1 MFFKRL
7 PDGML
12 GSNCY
17 ITGANGECVV
27 IDPGV
32 DASKIL
38 QAIEENRLHVKY
50 IVATHAHLD
59 HIVAFDDLKKETGA
73 VTIAHKIE
81 AKAFGD
87 SMQNGAAL
95 FGLDKIFSEPDIKAE
110 DGYVFECGGI
120 TYKIIHTP
128 GHTEG
133 SICILIDSILFSG
146 DTLFYMS
153 VGRTDLGR
161 GSQEDLIFS
170 IKHKLFK
177 LDPSVKVYPGH
188 GTATTIGFEKENNPF
203 V

>member
-7 PDGML
+7 PDGL
-12 GSNCY
+12 LASNCY
-17 ITGANGECVV
+17 IIGDNGECIV

-32 DASKIL
+32 DISKIL
-38 QAIEENRLHVKY
+38 QVVKDNNMCVKY
-50 IVATHAHLD
+50 IAATHAHLD
-59 HIVAFDDLKKETGA
+59 HIVALDDLKEETGSI
-73 VTIAHKIE
+73 TIAHKLE

-87 SMQNGAAL
+87 STLNGSML
-95 FGLDKIFSEPDIKAE
+95 FGLNKVFNEPDIKAD
-110 DGYVFECGGI
+110 DGYIFECGGI
-120 TYKIIHTP
+120 EFKIIHTP

-133 SICILIDSILFSG
+133 SICILTDSLLFSG

-177 LDPSVKVYPGH
+177 LDPGVKVYPGH